1 MYEVLLLVVK
11 VVFYELVD
19 VYEVEGG
26 GGTMLQTV
34 LLLLR
39 LTKMY
44 HLK

>member
-1 MYEVLLLVVK
+1 MYEVLLLIVE

-39 LTKMY
+39 LTKIY